1 MTTNIVIT
9 DLGVSI
15 LTHIDKLDRS
25 TISVNSGIDIRLKD
39 KFIRVEDF
47 RGSKPNIPI
56 RIFDEQ
62 DEAE

>member
-15 LTHIDKLDRS
+15 LTHVDQLDRS
-25 TISVNSGIDIRLKD
+25 TISVHSGIDIRLKD

-47 RGSKPNIPI
+47 RGSNPNIPI
-56 RIFDEQ
+56 RIFDGR
-62 DEAE
+62 DETE